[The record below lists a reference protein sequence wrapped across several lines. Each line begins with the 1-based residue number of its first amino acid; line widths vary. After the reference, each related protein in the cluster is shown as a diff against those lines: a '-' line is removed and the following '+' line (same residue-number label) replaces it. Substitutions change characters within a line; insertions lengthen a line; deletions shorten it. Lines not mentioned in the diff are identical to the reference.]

1 MKRRFLFMLMAALTC
16 IGANAAIKRANNYL
30 EASEATA
37 TAGKT
42 VVVNILMT
50 NNLNIVN
57 WQTNLVLPE
66 GITLVSAEAAEKWVD
81 PVNVEGNKI
90 SAETETPVGSSQ
102 KAVIAKVTLQVAS
115 TVAAGEYEIALHGTV
130 MIDENSDIV
139 TQVDDKVAKLTVEEG
154 GITGDLTGD
163 GEVNV
168 ADVNAILT
176 VIAAGGTATDN
187 PAADLTGDGEINVAD
202 LNKILTIIA
211 NGGN

>member
-30 EASEATA
+30 EASEAKA

-81 PVNVEGNKI
+81 PVNVEGNTI

-139 TQVDDKVAKLTVEEG
+139 TQVDDKVAKLIVEENPA
-154 GITGDLTGD
+154 IEGDLTGD
-163 GEVNV
+163 GEVNAGDIQAMLNII
-168 ADVNAILT
+168 AD
-176 VIAAGGTATDN
+176 GEN
-187 PAADLTGDGEINVAD
+187 PEAADLTKDGEVNAGDIQAL
-202 LNKILTIIA
+202 LNIIA
-211 NGGN
+211 AQ

>member
-1 MKRRFLFMLMAALTC
+1 MLMAALTC
-16 IGANAAIKRANNYL
+16 IGANAALKRANNYL
-30 EASEATA
+30 EASKATA

-90 SAETETPVGSSQ
+90 SAETETPVGPSQ
-102 KAVIAKVTLQVAS
+102 DAVIAKVTLQVAS

-139 TQVDDKVAKLTVEEG
+139 TQDVDKVSKLTVEEG
-154 GITGDLTGD
+154 PVGVEGDLTGD
-163 GEVNV
+163 SEVNAADIQAMLNLIAAGENSETADLTKDGEVN
-168 ADVNAILT
+168 AGDIQALLNI
-176 VIAAGGTATDN
+176 IAAQ
-187 PAADLTGDGEINVAD
+187 
-202 LNKILTIIA
+202 
-211 NGGN
+211 

>member
-16 IGANAAIKRANNYL
+16 IGANAALKRANNYL
-30 EASEATA
+30 EASKATA

-66 GITLVSAEAAEKWVD
+66 GITMVSAEAAEKWVD

-90 SAETETPVGSSQ
+90 SAETETPVGPSQ
-102 KAVIAKVTLQVAS
+102 DAVIAKVTLQVAS

-139 TQVDDKVAKLTVEEG
+139 TQEVDKVSKLTVEEG
-154 GITGDLTGD
+154 PVGVEGDLTGD
-163 GEVNV
+163 SEVNA
-168 ADVNAILT
+168 ADIQAMLNL
-176 VIAAGGTATDN
+176 IAAGEN
-187 PAADLTGDGEINVAD
+187 SEAADLTNDGEVNAGDIQAL
-202 LNKILTIIA
+202 LNIIA
-211 NGGN
+211 AQ

>member
-16 IGANAAIKRANNYL
+16 IGANAALKRANNYL
-30 EASEATA
+30 EASKATA

-90 SAETETPVGSSQ
+90 SAETETPVGPSQ
-102 KAVIAKVTLQVAS
+102 DAVIAKVTLQVAS

-139 TQVDDKVAKLTVEEG
+139 TQDVDKVSKLTVEEG
-154 GITGDLTGD
+154 PVGVEGDLTGD
-163 GEVNV
+163 SEVNAADIQAMLNLIAAGENSETADLTKDGEVN
-168 ADVNAILT
+168 AGDIQALLNI
-176 VIAAGGTATDN
+176 IAAQ
-187 PAADLTGDGEINVAD
+187 
-202 LNKILTIIA
+202 
-211 NGGN
+211 

>member
-1 MKRRFLFMLMAALTC
+1 MLMAALTC

-42 VVVNILMT
+42 VVVNILMI

-81 PVNVEGNKI
+81 PVNVEGNTI
-90 SAETETPVGSSQ
+90 SSETETPVGSSQ
-102 KAVIAKVTLQVAS
+102 KAVIAKVTLQVAP

-139 TQVDDKVAKLTVEEG
+139 TQEDDKLAKLTVEEA
-154 GITGDLTGD
+154 TTKEGDLTGD
-163 GEVNV
+163 DEVN
-168 ADVNAILT
+168 AGDIQAMLNL
-176 VIAAGGTATDN
+176 IAAGEN
-187 PAADLTGDGEINVAD
+187 SEAADLTKDGEVNAGDIQAL
-202 LNKILTIIA
+202 LNIIA
-211 NGGN
+211 AQ

>member
-1 MKRRFLFMLMAALTC
+1 MLMAALTC

-37 TAGKT
+37 TAGQT

-139 TQVDDKVAKLTVEEG
+139 TQEVDKVSKLTVEEG
-154 GITGDLTGD
+154 PVGVEGDLTGD
-163 GEVNV
+163 SEVNA
-168 ADVNAILT
+168 ADIQAMLNL
-176 VIAAGGTATDN
+176 IAAGEN
-187 PAADLTGDGEINVAD
+187 PEAADLTKDGEVNAGDIQAL
-202 LNKILTIIA
+202 LNIIA
-211 NGGN
+211 AQ

>member
-1 MKRRFLFMLMAALTC
+1 MLMAALTC

-30 EASEATA
+30 EASEAKA

-139 TQVDDKVAKLTVEEG
+139 TQVDDKVAKLTVEENPG
-154 GITGDLTGD
+154 LKGDVNGD
-163 GEVNV
+163 NAVDVMDAVMIYDIMAGNV
-168 ADVNAILT
+168 ASKPEADVNGDNAVDVMDVVAIYD
-176 VIAAGGTATDN
+176 IMAGN
-187 PAADLTGDGEINVAD
+187 
-202 LNKILTIIA
+202 
-211 NGGN
+211 

>member
-16 IGANAAIKRANNYL
+16 IGANAALKRANNYL

-42 VVVNILMT
+42 VVVNILMI

-90 SAETETPVGSSQ
+90 SAETETPVGPSQ

-139 TQVDDKVAKLTVEEG
+139 TQEVDKVSKLTVEEG
-154 GITGDLTGD
+154 PVGVEGDLTGD
-163 GEVNV
+163 DKVNA
-168 ADVNAILT
+168 ADVQKLLNI
-176 VIAAGGTATDN
+176 IAAEEN
-187 PAADLTGDGEINVAD
+187 VPAADLTGDGKINAAD
-202 LNKILTIIA
+202 VQKLLNIIA
-211 NGGN
+211 AQ

>member
-16 IGANAAIKRANNYL
+16 IGANAALKRANNYL
-30 EASEATA
+30 EASKATA

-90 SAETETPVGSSQ
+90 SAETETPVGPSQ
-102 KAVIAKVTLQVAS
+102 DAVIAKVTLQVAS

-139 TQVDDKVAKLTVEEG
+139 TQEVDKVSKLTVEEG
-154 GITGDLTGD
+154 PVGVEGDLTD
-163 GEVNV
+163 DDEVNV
-168 ADVNAILT
+168 ADVTKMLSI
-176 VIAAGGTATDN
+176 IAESGKVEDN
-187 PAADLTGDGEINVAD
+187 PLADLTNDGEINVAD
-202 LNKILTIIA
+202 LTKLLSIIA
-211 NGGN
+211 AQ

>member
-81 PVNVEGNKI
+81 QVNVEGNQI
-90 SAETETPVGSSQ
+90 SSETETPVGSSQ

-139 TQVDDKVAKLTVEEG
+139 TQVDDKVAKLTVEENPA
-154 GITGDLTGD
+154 IEGDLTGD
-163 GEVNV
+163 SEVNA
-168 ADVNAILT
+168 ADIQAMLNL
-176 VIAAGGTATDN
+176 IAAGEN
-187 PAADLTGDGEINVAD
+187 PEAADLTKDGEVNAGDIQAL
-202 LNKILTIIA
+202 LNIIA
-211 NGGN
+211 AQ

>member
-1 MKRRFLFMLMAALTC
+1 MLMAALTC
-16 IGANAAIKRANNYL
+16 IGANAALKRANNYL
-30 EASEATA
+30 EASKATA

-90 SAETETPVGSSQ
+90 SAETETPVGPSQ
-102 KAVIAKVTLQVAS
+102 DAVIAKVTLQVAS

-139 TQVDDKVAKLTVEEG
+139 TQEVDKVSKLTVEEG
-154 GITGDLTGD
+154 PVGVEGDLTGD
-163 GEVNV
+163 SEVNAADIQAMLNLIAAGENSETADLTKDGEVN
-168 ADVNAILT
+168 AGDIQALLNI
-176 VIAAGGTATDN
+176 IAAQ
-187 PAADLTGDGEINVAD
+187 
-202 LNKILTIIA
+202 
-211 NGGN
+211 

>member
-1 MKRRFLFMLMAALTC
+1 MLMAALTC
-16 IGANAAIKRANNYL
+16 IGANAALKRANNYL
-30 EASEATA
+30 EASKATA

-90 SAETETPVGSSQ
+90 SAETETPVGPSQ
-102 KAVIAKVTLQVAS
+102 DAVIAKVTLQVAS

-139 TQVDDKVAKLTVEEG
+139 TQEVDKVSKLTVEENPG
-154 GITGDLTGD
+154 LKGDVNGD
-163 GEVNV
+163 NAVDVMDAVMIYDIMAGNV
-168 ADVNAILT
+168 ASKPEADVNGDNAVDVMDVVAIYD
-176 VIAAGGTATDN
+176 IMAGN
-187 PAADLTGDGEINVAD
+187 
-202 LNKILTIIA
+202 
-211 NGGN
+211 

>member
-1 MKRRFLFMLMAALTC
+1 MLMAALTC
-16 IGANAAIKRANNYL
+16 IGANAALKRANNYL
-30 EASEATA
+30 EASKATA

-66 GITLVSAEAAEKWVD
+66 GITMVSAEAAEKWVD

-90 SAETETPVGSSQ
+90 SAETETPVGPSQ
-102 KAVIAKVTLQVAS
+102 DAVIAKVTLQVAS

-139 TQVDDKVAKLTVEEG
+139 TQEVDKVSKLTVEEG
-154 GITGDLTGD
+154 PVGVEGDLTGD
-163 GEVNV
+163 SEVNA
-168 ADVNAILT
+168 ADIQAMLNL
-176 VIAAGGTATDN
+176 IAAGEN
-187 PAADLTGDGEINVAD
+187 SEAADLTKDGEVNAGDIQAL
-202 LNKILTIIA
+202 LNIIA
-211 NGGN
+211 AQ

>member
-16 IGANAAIKRANNYL
+16 IGANAALKRANNYL
-30 EASEATA
+30 EASKATA

-90 SAETETPVGSSQ
+90 SAETETPVGPSQ
-102 KAVIAKVTLQVAS
+102 DAVIAKVTLQVAS

-139 TQVDDKVAKLTVEEG
+139 TQEVDKVSKLTVEENPG
-154 GITGDLTGD
+154 LKGDVNGD
-163 GEVNV
+163 NAVDVMDAVMIYDIMAGNV
-168 ADVNAILT
+168 ASKPEADVNGDNAVDVMDVVAIYD
-176 VIAAGGTATDN
+176 IMAGN
-187 PAADLTGDGEINVAD
+187 
-202 LNKILTIIA
+202 
-211 NGGN
+211 

>member
-1 MKRRFLFMLMAALTC
+1 MLMAALTC

-30 EASEATA
+30 EASEAKA
-37 TAGKT
+37 TVGKT

-81 PVNVEGNKI
+81 PVNVEGNQI
-90 SAETETPVGSSQ
+90 SSETETPVGSSQ

-139 TQVDDKVAKLTVEEG
+139 TQEDDKVAKLTVEENPA
-154 GITGDLTGD
+154 IEGDLTGD
-163 GEVNV
+163 SEVNA
-168 ADVNAILT
+168 ADIQAMLNL
-176 VIAAGGTATDN
+176 IAAGEN
-187 PAADLTGDGEINVAD
+187 PEAADLTKDGEVNAGDIQAL
-202 LNKILTIIA
+202 LNIIA
-211 NGGN
+211 AQ

>member
-37 TAGKT
+37 TAGQT

-81 PVNVEGNKI
+81 PVNVEGNTI

-139 TQVDDKVAKLTVEEG
+139 TQVDDKVAKLIVEENPA
-154 GITGDLTGD
+154 IEGDLTGD
-163 GEVNV
+163 KEVNA
-168 ADVNAILT
+168 ADIQAMLNL
-176 VIAAGGTATDN
+176 IAAGEN
-187 PAADLTGDGEINVAD
+187 PEAADLTKDGEVNAGDIQAL
-202 LNKILTIIA
+202 LNIIA
-211 NGGN
+211 AQ

>member
-16 IGANAAIKRANNYL
+16 IGANAALKRANNYL

-42 VVVNILMT
+42 VVVNILMI

-90 SAETETPVGSSQ
+90 SAETETPVGPSQ
-102 KAVIAKVTLQVAS
+102 DAVIAKVTLQVAS

-139 TQVDDKVAKLTVEEG
+139 TQEVDKVSKLTVEEG
-154 GITGDLTGD
+154 PVGVEGDLTGD
-163 GEVNV
+163 DKVNA
-168 ADVNAILT
+168 ADVQKLLNI
-176 VIAAGGTATDN
+176 IAAEEN
-187 PAADLTGDGEINVAD
+187 VPAADLTGDGKINAAD
-202 LNKILTIIA
+202 VQKLLNIIA
-211 NGGN
+211 AQ

>member
-30 EASEATA
+30 EASEAKA

-139 TQVDDKVAKLTVEEG
+139 TQVDDKVAKLTVEENPG
-154 GITGDLTGD
+154 LKGDVNGD
-163 GEVNV
+163 NAVDVMDAVMIYDIMAGNV
-168 ADVNAILT
+168 ASKPEADVNGDNAVDVMDVVAIYD
-176 VIAAGGTATDN
+176 IMAGN
-187 PAADLTGDGEINVAD
+187 
-202 LNKILTIIA
+202 
-211 NGGN
+211 

>member
-1 MKRRFLFMLMAALTC
+1 MLMAALTC

-42 VVVNILMT
+42 VEVNILMT

-154 GITGDLTGD
+154 PVGVEGDLTGD
-163 GEVNV
+163 DKVNA
-168 ADVNAILT
+168 ADVQKLLNI
-176 VIAAGGTATDN
+176 IAAEEN
-187 PAADLTGDGEINVAD
+187 VPAADLTGDGKINAAD
-202 LNKILTIIA
+202 VQKLLNIIA
-211 NGGN
+211 AQ

>member
-81 PVNVEGNKI
+81 PVNVEGNTI

-154 GITGDLTGD
+154 PVGVEGDLTGD
-163 GEVNV
+163 SEVNAADIQAMLNIIAAGENPEVADLTKDGEVNA
-168 ADVNAILT
+168 ADIQALLNI
-176 VIAAGGTATDN
+176 IAAQ
-187 PAADLTGDGEINVAD
+187 
-202 LNKILTIIA
+202 
-211 NGGN
+211 

>member
-1 MKRRFLFMLMAALTC
+1 MLMAALTC

-139 TQVDDKVAKLTVEEG
+139 TQVDDKVSKLTVEEG
-154 GITGDLTGD
+154 HVLKGDVNGD
-163 GEVNV
+163 NAVDVMDAVMIYDIMAGNV
-168 ADVNAILT
+168 ASKPEADVNGDNAVDVMDVVAIYD
-176 VIAAGGTATDN
+176 IMAGN
-187 PAADLTGDGEINVAD
+187 
-202 LNKILTIIA
+202 
-211 NGGN
+211 

>member
-1 MKRRFLFMLMAALTC
+1 MLMAALTC
-16 IGANAAIKRANNYL
+16 IGANAALKRANNYL

-42 VVVNILMT
+42 VVVNILMI

-90 SAETETPVGSSQ
+90 SAETETPVGPSQ

-139 TQVDDKVAKLTVEEG
+139 TQEDDKVAKLTVEEG
-154 GITGDLTGD
+154 PVGVEGDLTGD
-163 GEVNV
+163 REVNA
-168 ADVNAILT
+168 ADIQAMLNL
-176 VIAAGGTATDN
+176 IAAGEN
-187 PAADLTGDGEINVAD
+187 SEAADLTKDGEVNAGDIQAL
-202 LNKILTIIA
+202 LNIIA
-211 NGGN
+211 AQ

>member
-81 PVNVEGNKI
+81 QVNVEGNQI
-90 SAETETPVGSSQ
+90 SSETETPVGSSQ

-154 GITGDLTGD
+154 PVGIEGDLTGD
-163 GEVNV
+163 SEVNA
-168 ADVNAILT
+168 ADIQAMLNL
-176 VIAAGGTATDN
+176 IAAGEN
-187 PAADLTGDGEINVAD
+187 PEAADLTKDGEVNAGDIQAL
-202 LNKILTIIA
+202 LNIIA
-211 NGGN
+211 AQ

>member
-139 TQVDDKVAKLTVEEG
+139 TQVDDKVAKLTVEENPA
-154 GITGDLTGD
+154 IEGDLTGD
-163 GEVNV
+163 KEVNAADIQAMLNIIAAGENPAVADLTKDGEVNA
-168 ADVNAILT
+168 ADIQALLNI
-176 VIAAGGTATDN
+176 IAAQ
-187 PAADLTGDGEINVAD
+187 
-202 LNKILTIIA
+202 
-211 NGGN
+211 

>member
-1 MKRRFLFMLMAALTC
+1 MLMAALTC

-30 EASEATA
+30 EASEAKA

-81 PVNVEGNKI
+81 PVNVEGNTI

-139 TQVDDKVAKLTVEEG
+139 TQEDDKVAKLIVEENPA
-154 GITGDLTGD
+154 IEGDLTGD
-163 GEVNV
+163 GEVNAGDIQAMLNII
-168 ADVNAILT
+168 AD
-176 VIAAGGTATDN
+176 GEN
-187 PAADLTGDGEINVAD
+187 PEAADLTKDGEVNAGDIQAL
-202 LNKILTIIA
+202 LNIIA
-211 NGGN
+211 AQ

>member
-154 GITGDLTGD
+154 PVGVEGDLTGD
-163 GEVNV
+163 DKVNA
-168 ADVNAILT
+168 ADVQKLLNI
-176 VIAAGGTATDN
+176 IAAEEN
-187 PAADLTGDGEINVAD
+187 VPAADLTGDGKINAAD
-202 LNKILTIIA
+202 VQKLLNIIA
-211 NGGN
+211 AQ

>member
-16 IGANAAIKRANNYL
+16 IGANAALKRANNYL
-30 EASEATA
+30 EASKATA

-90 SAETETPVGSSQ
+90 SAETETPVGPSQ
-102 KAVIAKVTLQVAS
+102 DAVIAKVTLQVAS

-139 TQVDDKVAKLTVEEG
+139 TQEVDKVSKLTVEEG
-154 GITGDLTGD
+154 PVGVEGDLTGD
-163 GEVNV
+163 DKVNA
-168 ADVNAILT
+168 ADVQKLLNI
-176 VIAAGGTATDN
+176 IAAEEN
-187 PAADLTGDGEINVAD
+187 VPAADLTGDGKINAAD
-202 LNKILTIIA
+202 VQKLLNIIA
-211 NGGN
+211 AQ

>member
-16 IGANAAIKRANNYL
+16 IGANAALKRANNYL
-30 EASEATA
+30 EASKATA

-66 GITLVSAEAAEKWVD
+66 GITMVSAEAAEKWVD

-90 SAETETPVGSSQ
+90 SAETETPVGPSQ
-102 KAVIAKVTLQVAS
+102 DAVIAKVTLQVAS

-139 TQVDDKVAKLTVEEG
+139 TQEVDKVSKLTVEEG
-154 GITGDLTGD
+154 PVGVEGDLTGD
-163 GEVNV
+163 SEVNA
-168 ADVNAILT
+168 ADIQAMLNL
-176 VIAAGGTATDN
+176 IAAGEN
-187 PAADLTGDGEINVAD
+187 SEAADLTKDGEVNAGDIQAL
-202 LNKILTIIA
+202 LNIIA
-211 NGGN
+211 AQ

>member
-1 MKRRFLFMLMAALTC
+1 MLMAALTC

-30 EASEATA
+30 EASEAKA

-139 TQVDDKVAKLTVEEG
+139 TQEVDKVSKLTVEEG
-154 GITGDLTGD
+154 PVGVEGDLTGD
-163 GEVNV
+163 SEVNA
-168 ADVNAILT
+168 ADIQAMLNL
-176 VIAAGGTATDN
+176 IAAGEN
-187 PAADLTGDGEINVAD
+187 SEAADLTKDGEVNAAD
-202 LNKILTIIA
+202 IQALLNIIA
-211 NGGN
+211 AQ

>member
-16 IGANAAIKRANNYL
+16 IGANAALKRANNYL
-30 EASEATA
+30 EASKATA

-81 PVNVEGNKI
+81 QVNVEGNQI
-90 SAETETPVGSSQ
+90 SSETETPVGSSQ

-154 GITGDLTGD
+154 PVGVEGDLTGD
-163 GEVNV
+163 DKVNA
-168 ADVNAILT
+168 ADVQKLLNI
-176 VIAAGGTATDN
+176 IAAEEN
-187 PAADLTGDGEINVAD
+187 VPAADLTGDGKINAAD
-202 LNKILTIIA
+202 VQKLLNIIA
-211 NGGN
+211 AQ

>member
-1 MKRRFLFMLMAALTC
+1 MLMAALTC
-16 IGANAAIKRANNYL
+16 IGANAALKRANNYL

-42 VVVNILMT
+42 VVVNILMI

-90 SAETETPVGSSQ
+90 SAETETPVGPSQ

-139 TQVDDKVAKLTVEEG
+139 TQEVDKVSKLTVEEG
-154 GITGDLTGD
+154 HAKEGDLTGD
-163 GEVNV
+163 DEVN
-168 ADVNAILT
+168 AGDIQAMLNL
-176 VIAAGGTATDN
+176 IAAGENN
-187 PAADLTGDGEINVAD
+187 PAADLTKDGEVNAGDIQAL
-202 LNKILTIIA
+202 LNIIA
-211 NGGN
+211 AQ

>member
-1 MKRRFLFMLMAALTC
+1 MLMAALTC

-37 TAGKT
+37 TVGQT

-81 PVNVEGNKI
+81 QVNVEGNQI
-90 SAETETPVGSSQ
+90 SSETETPVGSSQ

-139 TQVDDKVAKLTVEEG
+139 TQVDDKVAKLTVEENPA
-154 GITGDLTGD
+154 IEGDLTGD
-163 GEVNV
+163 SEVNA
-168 ADVNAILT
+168 ADIQAMLNL
-176 VIAAGGTATDN
+176 IAAGEN
-187 PAADLTGDGEINVAD
+187 PEAADLTKDGEVNAGDIQAL
-202 LNKILTIIA
+202 LNIIA
-211 NGGN
+211 AQ

>member
-1 MKRRFLFMLMAALTC
+1 MLMAALTC

-37 TAGKT
+37 TVGQT

-139 TQVDDKVAKLTVEEG
+139 TQVDDKVAKLTVEENPA
-154 GITGDLTGD
+154 IEGDLTGD
-163 GEVNV
+163 SEVNA
-168 ADVNAILT
+168 ADIQAMLNL
-176 VIAAGGTATDN
+176 IAAGEN
-187 PAADLTGDGEINVAD
+187 PEAADLTKDGEVNAGDIQAL
-202 LNKILTIIA
+202 LNIIA
-211 NGGN
+211 AQ

>member
-139 TQVDDKVAKLTVEEG
+139 TQEDDKVAKLTVEENPVLK
-154 GITGDLTGD
+154 GDVNGD
-163 GEVNV
+163 NAVDVMDVVMIYDIMSGNLDSKPE
-168 ADVNAILT
+168 ADVNGDNAVDVMDVVAIYD
-176 VIAAGGTATDN
+176 IMS
-187 PAADLTGDGEINVAD
+187 
-202 LNKILTIIA
+202 
-211 NGGN
+211 GN